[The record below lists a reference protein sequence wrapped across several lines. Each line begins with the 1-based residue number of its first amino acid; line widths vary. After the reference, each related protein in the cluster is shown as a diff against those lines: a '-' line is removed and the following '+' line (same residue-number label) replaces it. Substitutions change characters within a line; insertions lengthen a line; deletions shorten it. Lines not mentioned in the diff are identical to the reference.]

1 MRWLVFLTQHE
12 CRQGPGQFRKKTVKG
27 GWTLGLC
34 VTLLGEEMEFSL
46 LGGAELMDSMLNY
59 RCTWK
64 SLVLTSFEPSRP
76 LGKSAG
82 KSTELKVWGLLC
94 RPVYQVA

>member
-1 MRWLVFLTQHE
+1 MWNT
-12 CRQGPGQFRKKTVKG
+12 
-27 GWTLGLC
+27 WGL
-34 VTLLGEEMEFSL
+34 EMEVSL
-46 LGGAELMDSMLNY
+46 LGGVGLMGSMLNY

-82 KSTELKVWGLLC
+82 KSTELK
-94 RPVYQVA
+94 